1 MAIAIVGAALGVWN
15 TIASFR
21 RNRISL
27 RVIPKLYDRVG
38 GAVISWDR
46 YDPKFHSRL
55 GLARFCIEV
64 QNTGRVAVT
73 IDEVGFTQ
81 QKNKM
86 HRFVIIEPLLSDG
99 SKLPKRLE
107 PLDSVV
113 AYGNQ
118 TPMDFHALSEVKA
131 AYAETGNGRIF
142 TGTSQ
147 MLNHLVNVAKEGG
160 INKA

>member
-1 MAIAIVGAALGVWN
+1 MIGWGEPLFRGTVTTRSFTLDWVWRAFVSKFK
-15 TIASFR
+15 TLVELLSPSTRLASH
-21 RNRISL
+21 NRKT
-27 RVIPKLYDRVG
+27 R
-38 GAVISWDR
+38 
-46 YDPKFHSRL
+46 
-55 GLARFCIEV
+55 CI
-64 QNTGRVAVT
+64 GSS
-73 IDEVGFTQ
+73 F
-81 QKNKM
+81 
-86 HRFVIIEPLLSDG
+86 IEPLLSDG